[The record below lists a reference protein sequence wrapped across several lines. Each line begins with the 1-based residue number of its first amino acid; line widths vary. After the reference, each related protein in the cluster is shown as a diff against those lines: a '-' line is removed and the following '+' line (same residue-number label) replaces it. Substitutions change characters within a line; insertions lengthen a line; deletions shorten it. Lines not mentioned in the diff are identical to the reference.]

1 MSIFLMTEAWK
12 TTMPSTQKIVFL
24 ALCDNSS
31 DGGECYPSI
40 TLLMNKCSLSDRAIQ
55 NAIAYL
61 EEFGYLK
68 REFRKGQST
77 TYWIENP
84 KKWPQNDKEKKVRNR
99 TNPRTKFTTEQ
110 NSPPNIVREGGE
122 QCSGREANIVR
133 VGGEYGSP
141 ITVIE
146 PSIEPSVNRKCSSD
160 SSTKKTTAKK
170 SSELSA
176 NFMIETCDGLSE
188 SVATDF
194 VQYRKTKR
202 APLNQTI
209 WTKICDEIKK
219 SGMSA
224 NDALTEAMLA
234 GWQGVKAE
242 WLINRSNKSQAQAI
256 QQSNQLYRPTNGHS
270 QPEQPMRYEVP
281 NKIQVET
288 SNRESDEVRARMAK
302 SLDSLI
308 FGAA

>member
-12 TTMPSTQKIVFL
+12 TTMPATQKIVFL

-55 NAIAYL
+55 NSIAYL

-122 QCSGREANIVR
+122 QCSGRGANMVR

-146 PSIEPSVNRKCSSD
+146 PSIEPSINHSNTTIKKPI
-160 SSTKKTTAKK
+160 TKT
-170 SSELSA
+170 A
-176 NFMIETCDGLSE
+176 NFSVSFMVETCNGLSE
-188 SVATDF
+188 PVASDF
-194 VQYRKTKR
+194 VQYRKTKK

-209 WTKICDEIKK
+209 WAKICDEIKK
-219 SGMSA
+219 SGMTA
-224 NDALTEAMLA
+224 DDALSETMLA
-234 GWQGVKAE
+234 GWQGVKAD
-242 WLINRSNKSQAQAI
+242 WLINRSNKLQAQP
-256 QQSNQLYRPTNGHS
+256 NQHIYRPTNGNS
-270 QPEQPMRYEVP
+270 ANEPRMNIPVFVPEPAKP
-281 NKIQVET
+281 KIKRSTTVLT
-288 SNRESDEVRARMAK
+288 D
-302 SLDSLI
+302 I
-308 FGAA
+308 FGD